1 MNPRLRGSHGG
12 SGEWFET
19 GCLWG
24 VRRASGTPV
33 RKQARRSGQTGVPRR
48 NGQCRHRLRVYC
60 QRRPAP
66 TRFVANRKSGVC
78 IGLGPSVEVRESKIE
93 NPQSKISRFASV
105 WGHQSK
111 CAVTTKTEG
120 SYHCRE
126 WPNAP
131 SIVHVGFRSEGISAM
146 PSRFV
151 SLAILVYW
159 CIAAFC
165 LLTWEVLP
173 ELTLG
178 YPPDLRRSPRP
189 VTPPSR
195 SRGAS
200 RSSMIPKPRTSGDR
214 SARRSP
220 HRSASRMGG
229 SSSAAG

>member
-1 MNPRLRGSHGG
+1 MSRIIRLLSSDIVIPFREWGPKNSSHNGRNSQG
-12 SGEWFET
+12 ITPESFDG
-19 GCLWG
+19 
-24 VRRASGTPV
+24 RASSQSAQPA
-33 RKQARRSGQTGVPRR
+33 QPAPPIPRRS
-48 NGQCRHRLRVYC
+48 
-60 QRRPAP
+60 
-66 TRFVANRKSGVC
+66 RFVQAGFASVWGHR
-78 IGLGPSVEVRESKIE
+78 VEVRESKIE

-111 CAVTTKTEG
+111 CEVTTKTEG

-131 SIVHVGFRSEGISAM
+131 SIVHGCFRSEGISAM

-200 RSSMIPKPRTSGDR
+200 RSSMIPKLRTSGDR